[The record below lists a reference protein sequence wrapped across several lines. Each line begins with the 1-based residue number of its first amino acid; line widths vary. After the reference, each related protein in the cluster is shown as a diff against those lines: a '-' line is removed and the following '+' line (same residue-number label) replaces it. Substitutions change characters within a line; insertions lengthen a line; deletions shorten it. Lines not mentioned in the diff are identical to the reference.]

1 LSDKR
6 YVLVVG
12 NLQLPMVLMTSKEN
26 KTIKVLIADDSELVR
41 DKIKELFSE
50 LTNVS
55 VIAEAENA
63 QAAIRLGID
72 YKPDVVIMDVKLSGR
87 EDGFALLKEM
97 KVIHPS
103 VVTIMLSNNS
113 EVFYKRKLTELGA
126 DYFFDKSNEFE
137 DMLKVFSW
145 I

>member
-1 LSDKR
+1 MIMAPPDIKI
-6 YVLVVG
+6 
-12 NLQLPMVLMTSKEN
+12 
-26 KTIKVLIADDSELVR
+26 IKVLIADDSELVR

-50 LTNVS
+50 LSNVS

-63 QAAIRLGID
+63 KTAIRLGID
-72 YKPDVVIMDVKLSGR
+72 LRPDVIVMDIKLSG
-87 EDGFALLKEM
+87 EDDGFSLLRQM
-97 KVIHPS
+97 KNIQPD
-103 VVTIMLSNNS
+103 VVTIMLSNSS
-113 EVFYKRKLTELGA
+113 EIFYKRKLTEMGA